1 MSPPPPTPPT
11 PSKASR
17 ARRVI
22 LGDRP
27 RSLLWLLVPTAS
39 ALVVDLVLRARAIL
53 DFAVQGKAIYF
64 SSLLVSMG
72 FWVLPLWTVARLS
85 VLAGV
90 GGAAG
95 VRARVLSWVLRT
107 LFLLPIATLAYGGQL
122 VYFRVFH
129 TYAGRDSIRLGIA
142 ARGTVVDWFSSFGGP
157 LFFVGMVVSG
167 TLFLFFT
174 LRPVERRAVSI
185 TSARPYL
192 PVALFLGALFC
203 FWTDNVD
210 SRFLQA
216 ATPDACIIHGLVHA
230 ARMRVT
236 GHWDERQGVSMR
248 TPRPLGV
255 VKSDRPRPRDVV
267 IVLTESVRADES
279 CSMPPPSCKIPALDD
294 LTRDRVSLGKLSTQT
309 PNTFSSFLT
318 LTTGLSPDATF
329 EEAHAA
335 PILWEMAKAAGYH
348 TAYVSAQNTRFE
360 DFGAFV
366 RNAGIDTLVTDMDL
380 GGMGQEQIGA
390 PDERAVAAA
399 IAFLSSVTDEAPLFL
414 VVHLS
419 NTHAPYRADP
429 GLTPFLPESTD
440 ALGDASAFLNR
451 SRNAVALQ
459 ARTLAPFFSALR
471 GRPRWN
477 DTIAF
482 FLSDHGEQFREHGGL
497 YHNHSLYDEE
507 LRIPGFVVG
516 GGAALDTAMR
526 NGLATFTTQRTYM
539 MDVHQTVV
547 AALGLSTARASM
559 PLASR
564 AHGRSLFAPRVPEQ
578 DPFALLSTSTA
589 VWEPD
594 DPRFGVVYRDRKLWG
609 PPGAPW
615 KCFDLSRDS
624 GEHFPRTGSDC
635 DELLNVARFGF
646 PTQAPR

>member
-1 MSPPPPTPPT
+1 MSAPATKT
-11 PSKASR
+11 SLGSR
-17 ARRVI
+17 VRRHL

-27 RSLLWLLVPTAS
+27 RSLLWLLVPTAA
-39 ALVVDLVLRARAIL
+39 ALLVDLAIRARALL

-72 FWVLPLWTVARLS
+72 FWVLPLWGVARLS
-85 VLAGV
+85 VLAGA

-95 VRARVLSWVLRT
+95 VRARTASWLLRT

-129 TYAGRDSIRLGIA
+129 SYAGRDSIRLGIA

-157 LFFVGMVVSG
+157 LFFAAMVISG
-167 TLFLFFT
+167 TVFLFFT

-185 TSARPYL
+185 TSARPTL

-216 ATPDACIIHGLVHA
+216 ATPDACIVHGIVHT
-230 ARMRVT
+230 ARMRLT
-236 GHWDERQGVSMR
+236 GHWDDHQGVSMR
-248 TPRPLGV
+248 TPKPLGP
-255 VKSDRPRPRDVV
+255 VKSDRDRPRDVI
-267 IVLTESVRADES
+267 IVLTESVRADEI
-279 CSMPPPSCKIPALDD
+279 CSMPPPSCKMPQLDAV
-294 LTRDRVSLGKLSTQT
+294 TGDRVSLGKLSTQT

-329 EEAHAA
+329 AEAHSA
-335 PILWEMAKAAGYH
+335 PILWEMAKAAGYR
-348 TAYVSAQNTRFE
+348 TAYISAQNTRFE

-366 RNAGIDTLVTDMDL
+366 RNAGIDTLVTDMEL

-390 PDERAVAAA
+390 PDERAVSAA
-399 IAFLSSVTDEAPLFL
+399 ISLLSADNGPAPLFL

-440 ALGDASAFLNR
+440 ALGDAGAFLNR

-459 ARTLAPFFSALR
+459 ARTLAPLFAALR
-471 GRPRWN
+471 ARPRWS
-477 DTIAF
+477 DTLAF

-497 YHNHSLYDEE
+497 YHNHSLYEEE

-516 GGAALDTAMR
+516 GEVALDAAMR
-526 NGLATFTTQRTYM
+526 SALATYVTQRTYM
-539 MDVHQTVV
+539 MDVHQTIV
-547 AALGLSTARASM
+547 AALGLRSARAAM
-559 PLASR
+559 PLADR
-564 AHGRSLFAPRVPEQ
+564 AHGRSLFSPRVPGE

-594 DPRFGVVYRDRKLWG
+594 EPRFGVVYRDHKLWG
-609 PPGAPW
+609 PPAAAW
-615 KCFDLSRDS
+615 KCFDISRDA
-624 GEHFPRTGSDC
+624 GEHFPRGAAEC
-635 DELLNVARFGF
+635 DELMKVARKSFSA
-646 PTQAPR
+646 QAPK

>member
-1 MSPPPPTPPT
+1 MTPPK
-11 PSKASR
+11 PSLASR
-17 ARRVI
+17 VRRHL
-22 LGDRP
+22 LGERP

-39 ALVVDLVLRARAIL
+39 ALLIDLIVRARAIL
-53 DFAVQGKAIYF
+53 DFAIQGKAIYF

-72 FWVLPLWTVARLS
+72 FWVLPLWSVARLN

-95 VRARVLSWVLRT
+95 VRARMASWMLRT
-107 LFLLPIATLAYGGQL
+107 LFLLPIATLAYGGQM

-129 TYAGRDSIRLGIA
+129 AYAGRDSIRLGIA

-167 TLFLFFT
+167 TVFLFVT
-174 LRPVERRAVSI
+174 LRPVERRAVTI
-185 TSARPYL
+185 TSARPTL
-192 PVALFLGALFC
+192 PAVLFLGALFC

-210 SRFLQA
+210 SRYLQA
-216 ATPDACIIHGLVHA
+216 ATPDACILHGIIHA
-230 ARMRVT
+230 ARMRIT

-248 TPRPLGV
+248 TPKPLGL
-255 VKSDRPRPRDVV
+255 VKSDRARLRDVV
-267 IVLTESVRADES
+267 IVLTESVRADEI
-279 CSMPPPSCKIPALDD
+279 CSMPPPSCKIPALDEV
-294 LTRDRVSLGKLSTQT
+294 TADRMSLGKLSTQT

-329 EEAHAA
+329 QEAHSA
-335 PILWEMAKAAGYH
+335 PILWEMAKAVGYR

-366 RNAGIDTLVTDMDL
+366 RNAGIDTLVTDMEL

-390 PDERAVAAA
+390 PDERAVDAA
-399 IAFLSSVTDEAPLFL
+399 ISFLGAAKDDTPLFL
-414 VVHLS
+414 IVHLS
-419 NTHAPYRADP
+419 NTHAPYRADA

-440 ALGDASAFLNR
+440 ALGDAAAFFNR
-451 SRNAVALQ
+451 SRNSVALQ
-459 ARTLAPFFSALR
+459 ARTLAPLFAALR
-471 GRPRWN
+471 ARPRWN
-477 DTIAF
+477 DTVAF

-516 GGAALDTAMR
+516 GAGALDAEMR
-526 NGLATFTTQRTYM
+526 KGLATFVTQRTYM

-564 AHGRSLFAPRVPEQ
+564 AHGRSLFSPRVPDQ

-594 DPRFGVVYRDRKLWG
+594 DPRFGVLYRDRKLWG
-609 PPGAPW
+609 AAGAPW
-615 KCFDLSRDS
+615 KCFDVSRDS
-624 GEHFPRTGSDC
+624 GEHFPRGASDC
-635 DELLNVARFGF
+635 DELMKAARQAF
-646 PTQAPR
+646 PVQAPK

>member
-1 MSPPPPTPPT
+1 MS
-11 PSKASR
+11 R
-17 ARRVI
+17 VRRFL

-27 RSLLWLLVPTAS
+27 KSLLWLLVPTAS
-39 ALVVDLVLRARAIL
+39 ALLVDLVMRARAIL
-53 DFAVQGKAIYF
+53 DFAIQGKAIYF
-64 SSLLVSMG
+64 SSLLVSLG
-72 FWVLPLWTVARLS
+72 FWTLPLWTVARLN

-95 VRARVLSWVLRT
+95 VRARVLSWMLRT
-107 LFLLPIATLAYGGQL
+107 LFLLPVATLAYGGQL

-129 TYAGRDSIRLGIA
+129 SYAGRDSIRLGIA

-157 LFFVGMVVSG
+157 IFFAGMVVSG
-167 TLFLFFT
+167 TLFLYLT
-174 LRPVERRAVSI
+174 LRPVERRAVTI

-192 PVALFLGALFC
+192 PLVLFLGALFC

-216 ATPDACIIHGLVHA
+216 ATPDVCIVHGIVHA
-230 ARMRVT
+230 ARMRIT

-248 TPRPLGV
+248 TPKPIGALTV
-255 VKSDRPRPRDVV
+255 DRDRPRDVV
-267 IVLTESVRADES
+267 VILTESVRADEI
-279 CSMPPPSCKIPALDD
+279 CSMPPPGCKIPALDD
-294 LTRDRVSLGKLSTQT
+294 LTKDRIALGKLSTQT

-329 EEAHAA
+329 EEAHSA

-348 TAYVSAQNTRFE
+348 TAYISAQNTRFE

-390 PDERAVAAA
+390 PDERAIDAA
-399 IAFLSSVTDEAPLFL
+399 ISFLAKPKEGGDPPIFL

-429 GLTPFLPESTD
+429 ALTPFLPESTD
-440 ALGDASAFLNR
+440 ALGDAGAFLNR

-459 ARTLAPFFSALR
+459 TRSLAPLFSALR
-471 GRPRWN
+471 HRLRWN
-477 DTIAF
+477 DTIVF

-516 GGAALDTAMR
+516 GESALDASMR
-526 NGLATFTTQRTYM
+526 KALSTYVLSRTYM

-547 AALGLSTARASM
+547 AALGLTQARASL
-559 PLASR
+559 PYASR
-564 AHGRSLFAPRVPEQ
+564 VHGRSLFAPRVPEQ
-578 DPFALLSTSTA
+578 DPFALIATSTS

-615 KCFDLSRDS
+615 RCFDVSRDAS
-624 GEHFPRTGSDC
+624 ERFPRAATDC
-635 DELLNVARFGF
+635 DELLKVARASF
-646 PTQAPR
+646 PAQAPK